1 MCHYNYIQSLKSQ
14 ICLILSMF
22 VEVNISLQ
30 RKSLDEIRK
39 LSNSTI
45 INNLLKYFTDVNTL
59 GSQCVHSIM

>member
-1 MCHYNYIQSLKSQ
+1 MCHYNYIQLLKSQ